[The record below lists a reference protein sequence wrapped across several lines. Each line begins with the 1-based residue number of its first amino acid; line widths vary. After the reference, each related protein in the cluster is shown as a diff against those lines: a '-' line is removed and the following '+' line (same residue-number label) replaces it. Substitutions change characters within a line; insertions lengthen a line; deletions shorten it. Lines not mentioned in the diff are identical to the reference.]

1 MGQARGIRATKRT
14 LTSLAKEV
22 LIYIPLFPLSSL
34 AKKPPRVLASSPPP
48 LASLSLPLA
57 AAAHHSPLPLAARH
71 SPRRR
76 QIPRSPSNPTP
87 RRARSSAPP
96 LAGDARRARRWRGPR
111 PRRPRRTRGAAAR
124 TTRRAASPVAG
135 VHRCPSLSLSPAA
148 DLGPPRRRRWRARR
162 ARWRAWAPQAVSARR
177 RLVADG
183 CRGARWP
190 DPVVAVAY
198 LLSLSL

>member
-1 MGQARGIRATKRT
+1 MTDIHGFDSILPELTGETEDEDEDEDLDNPAMKSPSMSHVIRASLTRQAEHTKEEEEEEDGEMVTAVQETGGGRGGG
-14 LTSLAKEV
+14 AWE
-22 LIYIPLFPLSSL
+22 
-34 AKKPPRVLASSPPP
+34 
-48 LASLSLPLA
+48 A
-57 AAAHHSPLPLAARH
+57 AGA
-71 SPRRR
+71 RRR
-76 QIPRSPSNPTP
+76 RRHCREGKGGGRTPS
-87 RRARSSAPP
+87 
-96 LAGDARRARRWRGPR
+96 RRWRGPR